1 MLERLKQRNLT
12 VKKLVSDGTDADPI
26 IAGKERDE
34 SEMKMVSD
42 LPEVPW
48 TGGMKPN
55 VNVKPKV
62 KIVNV
67 EPSAK

>member
-48 TGGMKPN
+48 IGGKKPN
-55 VNVKPKV
+55 VNVRPKV

-67 EPSAK
+67 EP